1 MTKLEELKDY
11 GMNEVP
17 ERIWAWQGTDPLT
30 DKKWD
35 AGEWYTE
42 DVGLDGD
49 EIEYIRADIHE
60 ARIDDMEEALFHMVG
75 LFSADNMLLKGTDLH
90 TALYAARAALQTRRI
105 EAIQRNKRNKLGE
118 LKAKLDAARDAY
130 QAELMKIQKEK
141 QNE

>member
-49 EIEYIRADIHE
+49 EIEYIRVDIHE
-60 ARIDDMEEALFHMVG
+60 ARIKELEDARVYAPELQEA
-75 LFSADNMLLKGTDLH
+75 N
-90 TALYAARAALQTRRI
+90 
-105 EAIQRNKRNKLGE
+105 NGE
-118 LKAKLDAARDAY
+118 H
-130 QAELMKIQKEK
+130 E
-141 QNE
+141 